1 MFPDNYSKNPAVA
14 DTSVAAQVFSVDQEN
29 DPDVLAGIAASAAL
43 SVSDI
48 PFLGPLGTVRIGLID
63 EELIV
68 FPTLEQLKES
78 KLDLVVAGTMEA
90 VTMVECGAKE
100 VSEE

>member
-1 MFPDNYSKNPAVA
+1 M
-14 DTSVAAQVFSVDQEN
+14 
-29 DPDVLAGIAASAAL
+29 GIAASAAL

-63 EELIV
+63 DELIV

-100 VSEE
+100 VSEEKMIEAIAKAHEVICEIVELQNELVAQG